1 MVLPWYIFC
10 DFITLTHA
18 DIGVLDGDFHTW
30 TGQIHLGHRPSR
42 ADSSAADAGSR
53 MLDGRSQQLR
63 ECAICRHFCMGMDEA
78 ASCGFEVIDSVFLCY
93 GCRRGT
99 GMLEALPKPE
109 KLVVR
114 TRVPVSKYVVVFQP
128 HDVAA

>member
-1 MVLPWYIFC
+1 
-10 DFITLTHA
+10 
-18 DIGVLDGDFHTW
+18 
-30 TGQIHLGHRPSR
+30 
-42 ADSSAADAGSR
+42 
-53 MLDGRSQQLR
+53 
-63 ECAICRHFCMGMDEA
+63 MGMDEA

-128 HDVAA
+128 HDVAALKIQIPDSKPLSCHLSFKGPVGHRQQ